1 MKFND
6 FEQTMSTERLQ
17 KYVIACNGNT
27 RKAMT
32 LYRLNLKASQ
42 EMFTIVSCFEVAL
55 RNAIDSILTQ
65 RFGQH
70 WLRDSI
76 SNGGILSGSNT
87 RLTRNIITKAYNELQ
102 RRNSYKPSKLLS
114 TMEFGVWK
122 YMFSPAQYRA
132 TGQCLLQVFPNKPR
146 STRTTQYNN
155 TYLFN
160 ELDKVNSLRN
170 RIAHHEPIIFV
181 TGNVHADV
189 SYILNEYQKIQT
201 LFMWMGI
208 DSHSLLFGL
217 DHVIQVCQDIDKLE

>member
-1 MKFND
+1 MRFND
-6 FEQTMSTERLQ
+6 FEHIMSSARLQ
-17 KYVIACNGNT
+17 KYVCACNGDT
-27 RKAMT
+27 RKAMV

-76 SNGGILSGSNT
+76 QNGGILTANNT
-87 RLTRNIITKAYNELQ
+87 RLTRNIITNAYQELV
-102 RRNSYKPSKLLS
+102 RHNSYLPSKLLS
-114 TMEFGVWK
+114 AMEFGVWK

-146 STRTTQYNN
+146 STRFMQYNN
-155 TYLFN
+155 TYIFN

-181 TGNVHADV
+181 PHNNRADV

-208 DSHSLLFGL
+208 DSRSLLFGL
-217 DHVIQVCQDIDKLE
+217 DHVVTVCEEIDKI

>member
-1 MKFND
+1 MRFND
-6 FEQTMSTERLQ
+6 FEHIMSSDRLQ
-17 KYVIACNGNT
+17 KYVYACNGDT
-27 RKAMT
+27 RKAMV
-32 LYRLNLKASQ
+32 LYRLNLKVSQ

-76 SNGGILSGSNT
+76 QNGGILTANNT
-87 RLTRNIITKAYNELQ
+87 RLTRNIITNAYQELV
-102 RRNSYKPSKLLS
+102 RHNSYLPSKLLS
-114 TMEFGVWK
+114 AMEFGVWK

-132 TGQCLLQVFPNKPR
+132 TGQCLLQVFPDKPR
-146 STRTTQYNN
+146 STRFMQYNN
-155 TYLFN
+155 TYIFN

-181 TGNVHADV
+181 PHNNRADV

-208 DSHSLLFGL
+208 DSRSLLFGL
-217 DHVIQVCQDIDKLE
+217 DHVVTVCEAIDKI